1 MSQRFD
7 ANALG
12 SSVISGFVVL
22 ASALFNCFFTIDAGR
37 RGVVLRFGA
46 IQEVKKEG
54 IHFKIPFVDRVVRL
68 DVRIQKAIT
77 TTTSSSKDLQEVRSE
92 IALNYHL
99 EPSEVGNLY
108 KDIGLSWEDRIID
121 PAVRE
126 TMKAVAAQYTAEQ
139 LITKRDTVSNTI
151 RDLLGEALKKYG
163 LTVDEV
169 SITDFSFSKEFDRAI
184 ESKQTAEQ
192 MALKAQRDLDRI
204 KIEAEQK
211 VAAATAE
218 AEALRVQ
225 KQVVSKELIE
235 LRKIE
240 VQKIAV
246 EKWNGILPQVTGNA
260 TPFINLK
267 K

>member
-1 MSQRFD
+1 MR
-7 ANALG
+7 
-12 SSVISGFVVL
+12 
-22 ASALFNCFFTIDAGR
+22 
-37 RGVVLRFGA
+37 
-46 IQEVKKEG
+46 
-54 IHFKIPFVDRVVRL
+54 
-68 DVRIQKAIT
+68 AIT

-108 KDIGLSWEDRIID
+108 KDIGLNWEDRIID

-211 VAAATAE
+211 IAAAQAE
-218 AEALRVQ
+218 AEALRLQ

-246 EKWNGILPQVTGNA
+246 DKWNGVLPQVTGNA

>member
-1 MSQRFD
+1 MSQRYD
-7 ANALG
+7 ANAIG
-12 SSVISGFVVL
+12 SGLIIGLVVL
-22 ASALFNCFFTIDAGR
+22 AFILFNCFFTIDAGR

-54 IHFKIPFVDRVVRL
+54 IHFKIPFVDRLVRM

-108 KDIGLSWEDRIID
+108 KDIGLNWEDRIID

-211 VAAATAE
+211 IAAAQAE
-218 AEALRVQ
+218 AEALRLQ

-246 EKWNGILPQVTGNA
+246 DKWNGVLPQVTGNA